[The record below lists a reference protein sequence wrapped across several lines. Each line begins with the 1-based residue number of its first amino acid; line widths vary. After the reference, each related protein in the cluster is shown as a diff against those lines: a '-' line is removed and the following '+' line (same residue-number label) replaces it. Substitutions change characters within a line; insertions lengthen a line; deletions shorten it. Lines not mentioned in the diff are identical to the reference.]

1 MRVLLCLLCL
11 SACATAPEDNAP
23 DPAIVQVGQLQ
34 NSEIYEASGLA
45 HSLRQE
51 GRLWT
56 LNDSGSSAILYALAE
71 DGSDHGSVVLRGA
84 RNKDWEDLAS
94 FNFNGRPWLLIADV
108 GDNVDNLANREN
120 VSLYIVEEPDPTK
133 GEVTPSRQIDFKYPD
148 GPKDA
153 EAVAVDESSHVAYVL
168 SKRTIPARLYS
179 IPLTADRVGSETVA
193 TAKYLGDVDSLP
205 QPTEEDLDQ
214 ALARKS
220 WHWQPTAM
228 DFSPD
233 GKAAVIL
240 TYRAVYLYQRQGD
253 ENWIDALQRSPVS
266 FTLGNIK
273 EAEAVSLGD
282 GEVFVTV
289 EATGAPIYRISIG
302 PQ

>member
-1 MRVLLCLLCL
+1 VRVLLCLLCL
-11 SACATAPEDNAP
+11 SACAAAPEDNSP
-23 DPAIVQVGQLQ
+23 DSAIVQIGKLQ
-34 NSEIYEASGLA
+34 NSKIHEASGLA

-56 LNDSGSSAILYALAE
+56 LNDSGSSAILYALGE

-84 RNKDWEDLAS
+84 KNKDWEDLAS
-94 FNFNGRPWLLIADV
+94 FKFNGRSWLLVADI
-108 GDNVDNLANREN
+108 GDNFGHREN
-120 VSLYIVEEPDPTK
+120 VSLYIVEEPDPAT
-133 GEVTPSRQIDFKYPD
+133 GEVTPSWQIDFKYPD

-179 IPLTADRVGSETVA
+179 IPLNTDTVGANTVSTAN
-193 TAKYLGDVDSLP
+193 YLGTVDSLP
-205 QPTEEDLDQ
+205 QPTEEDLNQ

-233 GKAAVIL
+233 GDAAVIS

-253 ENWIDALQRSPVS
+253 ETWIDALQKSPVS
-266 FTLGNIK
+266 FALGNI
-273 EAEAVSLGD
+273 EGAEAVSLGE
-282 GEVFVTV
+282 GEIFVTV
-289 EATGAPIYRISIG
+289 EASGAPIYRIKIG
-302 PQ
+302 PQK